1 MKGKRFVIVL
11 VLIALSLCGCNRLKK
26 GQTYNLNDWWVNRY
40 GDSLSISV
48 KEVSSSEGIFVI
60 KNNTDRVMMYGNDF
74 YIQEYR
80 DDKWYFRDYMP
91 DDSDPYHAYTVT
103 AEGYLVM
110 PGEEAEIEC
119 NWVKMHMYD
128 PLPPG
133 KYRLVK
139 YFFDEGTPDTYWED
153 NFPTP
158 EYYIACEFEITK

>member
-1 MKGKRFVIVL
+1 MKGKRFVVLL
-11 VLIALSLCGCNRLKK
+11 VLMALSLCGCNRLKK
-26 GQTYNLNDWWVNRY
+26 GQTYNLNDWSVNAY
-40 GDSLSISV
+40 GDLLTISV
-48 KEVSSSEGIFVI
+48 KEVSPSEGMFVI
-60 KNNTDRVMMYGNDF
+60 KNNTDWVMNYGKDF

-80 DDKWYFRDYMP
+80 DEKWYFRDYMP

-119 NWVKMHMYD
+119 NWVEMHKYD

-139 YFFDEGTPDTYWED
+139 YFSNQGTPDTYWD
-153 NFPTP
+153 NTFPYP
-158 EYYIACEFEITK
+158 HCYIACEFEITK